1 MRATVAALLF
11 LFLAA
16 MPAASALAH
25 ALVDVQSDLTQREP
39 AVVFEPGVGSPFPAF
54 KLQDP
59 DGDSVD
65 LATLRG
71 KVVVLDF
78 IATRSADGSAQ
89 SDLMAKIQGDVA
101 AGHMAD
107 QVRLISVALDSE
119 HDTVGTRKAYGPA
132 HGLKPDNWMY
142 LAGTTDDEAQRLAAR
157 LGAAK
162 LQTPPTGRAVLS
174 GPVTYV
180 IDSAGMLRA
189 RFFGLK
195 FDPLNLVIYVNALTN
210 DHHENQTTGTPAG
223 AAPSL
228 WQTVKGLL

>member
-1 MRATVAALLF
+1 
-11 LFLAA
+11 
-16 MPAASALAH
+16 MPAASAFAH
-25 ALVDVQSDLTQREP
+25 ELVDVQSDLKQHEP

-54 KLQDP
+54 RLQDP
-59 DGDSVD
+59 DGDSID
-65 LATLRG
+65 LASLRG

-78 IATRSADGSAQ
+78 IATRSADGTAQ

-107 QVRLISVALDSE
+107 QVQLISVTLDSE
-119 HDTVGTRKAYGPA
+119 HDTVGTRKTYGQA
-132 HGLKPDNWMY
+132 HGLKPDNWMS
-142 LAGTTDDEAQRLAAR
+142 LAGATDEEAQRLAAK
-157 LGAAK
+157 LGAVK
-162 LQTPPTGRAVLS
+162 LQTPPTDGTTLS

-195 FDPLNLVIYVNALTN
+195 FDPLNLVVYVNALTN
-210 DHHENQTTGTPAG
+210 DHHETAAPAE